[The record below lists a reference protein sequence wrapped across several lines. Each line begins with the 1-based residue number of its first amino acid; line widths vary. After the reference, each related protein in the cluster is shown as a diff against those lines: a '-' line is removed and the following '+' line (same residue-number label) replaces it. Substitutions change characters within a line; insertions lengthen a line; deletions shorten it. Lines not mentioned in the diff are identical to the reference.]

1 MKIENIKSLKERAK
15 EMLEGDYTNAIGTE
29 ELYTII
35 CEWENALSEL
45 EKWRKIKQELIKV
58 NKKIYDVEA
67 IEELIEE
74 ICNKD
79 KELEK
84 LKKENYTLIEQN
96 ARMSERHFKEQEI
109 KDKMIDLLINKLFD
123 LDYEH
128 NFQKV
133 ICDYISKAKCDTYED
148 DKCDICV
155 KEYIRNE
162 VLKDE

>member
-1 MKIENIKSLKERAK
+1 MSDKNIDKDIEVLKEIAESIRFDGDVYLRETDKHAIENV
-15 EMLEGDYTNAIGTE
+15 
-29 ELYTII
+29 
-35 CEWENALSEL
+35 LSEL
-45 EKWRKIKQELIKV
+45 
-58 NKKIYDVEA
+58 
-67 IEELIEE
+67 
-74 ICNKD
+74 
-79 KELEK
+79 
-84 LKKENYTLIEQN
+84 
-96 ARMSERHFKEQEI
+96 EI

-133 ICDYISKAKCDTYED
+133 ICDYIPKAKCDTYED